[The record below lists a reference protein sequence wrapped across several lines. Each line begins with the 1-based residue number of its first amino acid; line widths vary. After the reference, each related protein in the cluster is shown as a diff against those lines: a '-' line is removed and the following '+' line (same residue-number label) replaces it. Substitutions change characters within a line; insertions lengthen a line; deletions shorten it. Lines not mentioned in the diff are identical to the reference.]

1 MKSNV
6 LTCLKP
12 SCFYFDSIK
21 RADAIS
27 LYKSLLRD
35 EGFNYY
41 AFSSPLGTHVRGMPK
56 DFINEAIKLFPDS
69 DSLYKSIKEAFRTYY
84 GAGVKVIFTDYSEAD
99 LLDAIDLNLKCSTRW
114 AVINEKG
121 EYKIEPL
128 DLYPLFK
135 KSLS

>member
-1 MKSNV
+1 
-6 LTCLKP
+6 
-12 SCFYFDSIK
+12 
-21 RADAIS
+21 
-27 LYKSLLRD
+27 
-35 EGFNYY
+35 
-41 AFSSPLGTHVRGMPK
+41 MPK

-84 GAGVKVIFTDYSEAD
+84 GAGAEVIFTDYSEAD
-99 LLDAIDLNLKCSTRW
+99 LLDAIDLNLKSSTRW